1 MGSMRR
7 FIAVATLLL
16 LSLSRVDATT
26 QVHARATA
34 SVAKPA
40 REMIAAAPSVRL
52 ADITLRESS
61 PRGPARVLVPWQ
73 PSRTEAGLTIPAAA
87 AARLAALPEPASLP
101 IEAAHRLTYD
111 ATAPPH
117 LS

>member
-1 MGSMRR
+1 MRR
-7 FIAVATLLL
+7 FIALASLLL
-16 LSLSRVDATT
+16 LSLSRADATT

-52 ADITLRESS
+52 AAIKLRESS

-73 PSRTEAGLTIPAAA
+73 PSRAEAGF
-87 AARLAALPEPASLP
+87 ALPAPTAAHRSALP
-101 IEAAHRLTYD
+101 QAVSRPVGPAHRLTYD

>member
-1 MGSMRR
+1 MRR
-7 FIAVATLLL
+7 LIALASLLL
-16 LSLSRVDATT
+16 LSLSHVDATT

-52 ADITLRESS
+52 AAVTPRDLS
-61 PRGPARVLVPWQ
+61 PRGPARVLVPWL
-73 PSRTEAGLTIPAAA
+73 PSSTKTGFALPGAI
-87 AARLAALPEPASLP
+87 AARIAALPEPASCPLGP
-101 IEAAHRLTYD
+101 GHRLTYD